1 MEDLAPDIVR
11 QRLLIEGFYELDIDA
26 AVIESYFG
34 RLCDGLGLQA
44 YGNPTLF
51 SPAGKGQEI
60 NQGYDA
66 FLPLV
71 DSGVSLYAW
80 TARRFLA
87 VVLFTCKR
95 FDAARAVELTA
106 AFFRMSRS
114 AVREF

>member
-60 NQGYDA
+60 NQEITRATMPSFHWSTPACPCTRG
-66 FLPLV
+66 LPGASSPSSFSPANASTRLEPW
-71 DSGVSLYAW
+71 S
-80 TARRFLA
+80 
-87 VVLFTCKR
+87 
-95 FDAARAVELTA
+95 
-106 AFFRMSRS
+106 
-114 AVREF
+114 